1 MFKYGK
7 GIVLFFHPAPS
18 ISSCCSPKS
27 QLFKKVQ
34 IPQSYFA
41 VLLGFLLTL
50 LREGIYT
57 RIQVKLGAG
66 ENGYQ
71 GYRVL

>member
-18 ISSCCSPKS
+18 IPTCCFPKS
-27 QLFKKVQ
+27 QSFKTPK
-34 IPQSYFA
+34 SNNHYFA

-50 LREGIYT
+50 LREGIIHEY
-57 RIQVKLGAG
+57 K
-66 ENGYQ
+66 
-71 GYRVL
+71 